1 MTKRILDKENL
12 KKVIKTTQS
21 IEGYKE
27 PSKEVIA
34 EAKILR
40 EKYGI
45 IDYSTI
51 TPKQYIDCAID
62 CVQYADET
70 GLKI

>member
-12 KKVIKTTQS
+12 KKVIETTQN

-27 PSKEVIA
+27 PSKKVKD
-34 EAKILR
+34 EAKIVR

-45 IDYSTI
+45 KVSA
-51 TPKQYIDCAID
+51 KR
-62 CVQYADET
+62 
-70 GLKI
+70 

>member
-21 IEGYKE
+21 IERYKE

-34 EAKILR
+34 EVQILR

-45 IDYSTI
+45 
-51 TPKQYIDCAID
+51 K
-62 CVQYADET
+62 VQR
-70 GLKI
+70 KK